1 MRQDE
6 IDAANEAVQLIAA
19 QKYFLDKGEA
29 PDFSEEQNTITLYY
43 DDVKDTYQCYFDYE
57 QRLLELQELLMREI
71 KITGKSYG
79 KQSNGVMSKEAL
91 LDAINFIKSNEHN
104 LAKKNG
110 R

>member
-1 MRQDE
+1 MMRE
-6 IDAANEAVQLIAA
+6 GINASNAAVQLITA

-29 PDFSEEQNTITLYY
+29 PDFSEENNTITLYY

-57 QRLLELQELLMREI
+57 KRLLELQELLMREI

-79 KQSNGVMSKEAL
+79 KQANGVMSREAL
-91 LDAINFIKSNEHN
+91 VDAINFIKNNNHTVYAN
-104 LAKKNG
+104 HT

>member
-1 MRQDE
+1 MTRE
-6 IDAANEAVQLIAA
+6 GINASNEAVQLITA

-29 PDFSEEQNTITLYY
+29 PDFSEEHNTITLYY

-71 KITGKSYG
+71 TITGKSYG
-79 KQSNGVMSKEAL
+79 KQGNGVMSREAL
-91 LDAINFIKSNEHN
+91 VDAINFIKNNNHTVYAN
-104 LAKKNG
+104 HT